1 MCANLSKPEDP
12 IRSLRFYI
20 LQKSQKLDIFKKP
33 IYRVY
38 EKILK
43 AEINEVPRHIA
54 VIQDGN
60 RRFARERGKDPTEGH
75 TYGAETTEN
84 LLEWA
89 NEVGIEEL
97 TLYTF
102 STENFNRSDEEV
114 ETLFDLMERKID
126 ELSGEDEDIA
136 HSNRIR
142 VKAIGETDRF
152 PEKIQNAIEKAEEDT
167 KEYNRYQLNVAIG
180 YGGRAELLKA
190 TREIMEKVKE
200 GEIEPEEITTQTVSD
215 HIYTADSNDVD
226 LIIRT
231 GGDVRL
237 SNFLPWQAKGNE
249 STVYFCAPYWPE
261 FRKIDF
267 LRAIRTFGNRQRQR
281 RDRNLSRAVSLLRE
295 FGFEEFNNI
304 KEMVSRYNPETRSEK
319 GGSNRTNKTKRVSKN
334 D

>member
-1 MCANLSKPEDP
+1 
-12 IRSLRFYI
+12 
-20 LQKSQKLDIFKKP
+20 
-33 IYRVY
+33 
-38 EKILK
+38 
-43 AEINEVPRHIA
+43 
-54 VIQDGN
+54 
-60 RRFARERGKDPTEGH
+60 
-75 TYGAETTEN
+75 
-84 LLEWA
+84 
-89 NEVGIEEL
+89 EEL

-102 STENFNRSDEEV
+102 STENFNRPDEEV
-114 ETLFDLMERKID
+114 ETLFDLMEKKID
-126 ELSGEDEDIA
+126 ELSGEEEDIA

-142 VKAIGETDRF
+142 VKAIGETDRL

-190 TREIMEKVKE
+190 TREIMEEVKE
-200 GEIEPEEITTQTVSD
+200 GDIEPEEITTRTVSD
-215 HIYTADSNDVD
+215 HIYTAGSNDVD

-267 LRAIRTFGNRQRQR
+267 LRAIRTFGNRQRER
-281 RDRNLSRAVSLLRE
+281 RDRDLSRAVSLLRR
-295 FGFEEFNNI
+295 FGVEEFNNI
-304 KEMVSRYNPETRSEK
+304 KEMVSRYNPETLSEK
-319 GGSNRTNKTKRVSKN
+319 RETNRTKKTNRVSKN